1 MPPCVRRA
9 GVALLLLLLSPASAL
24 AGWQTDAVARIPPGT
39 PLPDAWAYGA
49 ALARGLHADPDGSY
63 RAQENGLV
71 ASSSIAGAVQV
82 ITGARERD
90 RALLRRGLASLR
102 VGCRSHAANPQFRVL
117 ATALAVRA
125 LRSAGGRPPVWVLQC
140 LARAPAGAP
149 GWSRGDRLPEARY
162 LSNLQWIEYAAM
174 RQARIALGQ
183 DGRRFIRPGSLV
195 SGRYDGTMRRVLKQT
210 GVVMDSDGGCFF
222 QGDPG
227 KPDHWAYGYHV
238 LTTAMMLLAGDSR
251 WRCGARATRSI
262 QAPDGDVAYV
272 GRSYEQAWAA
282 AAAVL
287 VLDRAGDRARAAR
300 SLDRLRRLHLRS
312 AGHFVMTPTLEH
324 LDPYAGPVSYTA
336 FPALLLL
343 VAGRH
348 AGAGTPLPATT
359 RTVTSPVYEITETA
373 SRWESRHVQGVAP
386 QSAGDGRYVSGIVRR
401 KLLEDFGWQD
411 AMPDLVP

>member
-1 MPPCVRRA
+1 MPPRARRA
-9 GVALLLLLLSPASAL
+9 AVALLLLLLSPATAL
-24 AGWQTDAVARIPPGT
+24 AGWQTNAVARIPPGT

-49 ALARGLHADPDGSY
+49 ALARGLHADRDGSY
-63 RAQENGLV
+63 RSQENGLV

-82 ITGARERD
+82 ITGERERD
-90 RALLRRGLASLR
+90 RALVKRGLRSLR
-102 VGCRSHAANPQFRVL
+102 VGCASHAANPQFRVL

-125 LRSAGGRPPVWVLQC
+125 MRGAGARPPVWVLQC
-140 LARAPAGAP
+140 LASAPAGAP
-149 GWSRGDRLPEARY
+149 GWSRGDILPQARY

-174 RQARIALGQ
+174 RQARIALGR
-183 DGRRFIRPGSLV
+183 DGRRWIRPGSLV
-195 SGRYDGTMRRVLKQT
+195 SGRYDGTMKRVLRQT

-227 KPDHWAYGYHV
+227 QPDHWAYGYHV

-251 WRCGARATRSI
+251 WRCGARAVRSI

-287 VLDRAGDRARAAR
+287 ALDRSGDRARAAR
-300 SLDRLRRLHLRS
+300 SLDRLRRLHLRP
-312 AGHFVMTPTLEH
+312 GGQFVMTPTLQN
-324 LDPYAGPVSYTA
+324 LDAYAGPVSYTA

-343 VAGRH
+343 VAGRR
-348 AGAGTPLPATT
+348 AGSGTPLPATT
-359 RTVTSPVYEITETA
+359 RTVSSPVYEITETPF
-373 SRWESRHVQGVAP
+373 RWRSRHVHGISP
-386 QSAGDGRYVSGIVRR
+386 QSAGDGRYVSGLVRE

-411 AMPDLVP
+411 AVPDLVP